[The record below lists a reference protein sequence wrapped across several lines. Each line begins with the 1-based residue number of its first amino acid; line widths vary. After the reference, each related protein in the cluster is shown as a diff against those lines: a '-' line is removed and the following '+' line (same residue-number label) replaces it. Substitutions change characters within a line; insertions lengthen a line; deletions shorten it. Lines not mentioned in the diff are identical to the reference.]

1 LLLSG
6 PTHCLIQCVCP
17 KQIREFLEKNYEE
30 TSGKQTVKLAIR
42 ALMETVEASSKSI
55 EVAVMTLDGG
65 LKFLDDAEV
74 DELAKEVE
82 VEKAALE
89 AQKRGQTNTAA

>member
-1 LLLSG
+1 M
-6 PTHCLIQCVCP
+6 CVGSP
-17 KQIREFLEKNYEE
+17 HAGAATMQIREFLEKHYEE
-30 TSGKQTVKLAIR
+30 TSGKQTIKLAIR

-55 EVAVMTLDGG
+55 EVAVMTRDKG

-82 VEKAALE
+82 AEKAALE
-89 AQKRGQTNTAA
+89 AQKRGQTASTS